1 MFKVLVLSYYYPPMG
16 LSGVQRTLKFTKY
29 MPKFNWQP
37 TVITA
42 GNVAY
47 FAHDLSLLKEAED
60 AGVNIFRTE
69 AFDLN
74 SMIGKKYGTVNMPKE
89 ALRKLYSN
97 FSKTFFIP
105 DNKKSW
111 AKRAYQTAREILQ
124 KENYDIIFVTIPP
137 FSSFMYAAELKKEFN
152 IPLFVDYR
160 DLWYGNHFAFYP
172 TPYHKTKHK
181 KLEYASLH
189 AADRVIVVN
198 RRIKENLLIN
208 YPFLSFD
215 EVVIIPHG
223 FDPADFE
230 KEPEK
235 DLYPSGKMRI
245 TYSGIFYE
253 TITPEYFIKAF
264 KELSVERPDI
274 AANIELEFIGMLRD
288 ENKKLINE
296 LGLNEFVHDR
306 GYIEHKEVIKRIK
319 ATDVLWMMI
328 GNSQNADTITAS
340 KLFEYFGTGKP
351 VLGSVPEGAS
361 KSALKEYGA
370 SFITEPDDIK
380 EIKNKIIEIHS
391 LFVSKQLPVPNKE
404 YVEKHNRINLT
415 EQLITQFQFHLKEIE

>member
-137 FSSFMYAAELKKEFN
+137 FSSFMYAVKLKKEFN
-152 IPLFVDYR
+152 IPLFVDY
-160 DLWYGNHFAFYP
+160 
-172 TPYHKTKHK
+172 
-181 KLEYASLH
+181 
-189 AADRVIVVN
+189 
-198 RRIKENLLIN
+198 
-208 YPFLSFD
+208 
-215 EVVIIPHG
+215 
-223 FDPADFE
+223 
-230 KEPEK
+230 K
-235 DLYPSGKMRI
+235 DL
-245 TYSGIFYE
+245 
-253 TITPEYFIKAF
+253 
-264 KELSVERPDI
+264 
-274 AANIELEFIGMLRD
+274 
-288 ENKKLINE
+288 
-296 LGLNEFVHDR
+296 
-306 GYIEHKEVIKRIK
+306 
-319 ATDVLWMMI
+319 
-328 GNSQNADTITAS
+328 
-340 KLFEYFGTGKP
+340 
-351 VLGSVPEGAS
+351 
-361 KSALKEYGA
+361 
-370 SFITEPDDIK
+370 
-380 EIKNKIIEIHS
+380 
-391 LFVSKQLPVPNKE
+391 
-404 YVEKHNRINLT
+404 
-415 EQLITQFQFHLKEIE
+415 